1 MKWGCGGN
9 KETIIETMT
18 SASASASAS
27 SSTSRLSPLAPPFN
41 FKNHDAAPPLP
52 HNIKVF
58 HADELELPHSSE
70 YNSSPARVFKTS
82 GVSRTIS
89 IKPVLP
95 KAMDTCGA
103 SGIINN
109 DNYPGTHSS
118 AMTVAYSPLNAKD
131 QVVHQ
136 VKIPTDKGMEEKNHQ
151 LKNGAIDSLTTE
163 ISELLIS
170 SQNVVADVSLE
181 SHGAKSCLPV
191 LNTSVMSNQ
200 KDSDVDSPCWKGT
213 GAYRSPFQVTE
224 PLTSRLPKTETGA
237 RKRLNPLAPHF
248 IPESA
253 RQLVEY
259 HANEYDGSDSLS
271 FQHTTSSV
279 VSLSSTEYI
288 STAYVKTGTC
298 PSEMGSIIETHYSNG
313 INDAGKEYVFPNESN
328 INSLLDYSPGD
339 QRRLI
344 EDPLSSNCLDV
355 MGPNVAGPVK
365 SIKDAMHRGSTNVS
379 FAVTRNALTSPCSRD
394 AVSSNFNNALRG
406 ASKRTPPKIDVQLLI
421 STMHDLSELLICN
434 HLDTINEHEHD
445 MIQHI
450 INNLNACITNE
461 VGQRVS
467 ELESGHSCTSYS
479 TRKLSDCYKVT
490 RMKPMTVPQDQG
502 RQKSS
507 WSMFSKKVPS
517 PCPRRDG
524 CIKRG
529 DDVTKII
536 GKAAKH
542 TRLINEEMNCCRAL
556 YGNLFIEAE
565 AEAAPGL

>member
-18 SASASASAS
+18 SASASA
-27 SSTSRLSPLAPPFN
+27 STSRLSPLAPPFN

-52 HNIKVF
+52 HNTK
-58 HADELELPHSSE
+58 DEIELPHSSK

-82 GVSRTIS
+82 GVSTTIS
-89 IKPVLP
+89 LKPILP
-95 KAMDTCGA
+95 KDLDSCGA
-103 SGIINN
+103 SAIINN

-118 AMTVAYSPLNAKD
+118 AMTGPHSLLNAKD
-131 QVVHQ
+131 QGVHQ
-136 VKIPTDKGMEEKNHQ
+136 VKIPTDKGMEEKNRQ

-163 ISELLIS
+163 TSELLSS
-170 SQNVVADVSLE
+170 SQNVVDDVSLE
-181 SHGAKSCLPV
+181 SHGAKSGIPV
-191 LNTSVMSNQ
+191 LNTSVMSDQN
-200 KDSDVDSPCWKGT
+200 DSDVDSPCWKGT
-213 GAYRSPFQVTE
+213 GAYRSPFQVTD
-224 PLTSRLPKTETGA
+224 PLTSQLPKTETGA
-237 RKRLNPLAPHF
+237 RKSLNPLAPHF

-253 RQLVEY
+253 RQPVEY
-259 HANEYDGSDSLS
+259 HANEYDGSDLLC
-271 FQHTTSSV
+271 FQQTTSSV

-288 STAYVKTGTC
+288 STAYVKTGI
-298 PSEMGSIIETHYSNG
+298 PSEMSRIIRTHYSNG
-313 INDAGKEYVFPNESN
+313 INDAGKEYFFPNESN
-328 INSLLDYSPGD
+328 INSLLDYLPCD
-339 QRRLI
+339 QLHLI
-344 EDPLSSNCLDV
+344 EDPHTSNCLDV

-365 SIKDAMHRGSTNVS
+365 SIKDAMLRGSTDVS

-394 AVSSNFNNALRG
+394 AVSTDFNNTLRG
-406 ASKRTPPKIDVQLLI
+406 ASKPTPPKIDVQLLI

-467 ELESGHSCTSYS
+467 EPETGHPCMSYS
-479 TRKLSDCYKVT
+479 TRKLSDCHKEFQVT
-490 RMKPMTVPQDQG
+490 RIKPSTVLQDQG

-524 CIKRG
+524 GIKRG
-529 DDVTKII
+529 DDVTQII

-542 TRLINEEMNCCRAL
+542 TSLINEEMSCCRAL
-556 YGNLFIEAE
+556 HGNLSIEAE
-565 AEAAPGL
+565 AEAASGL